1 MHHVLPG
8 IGRAV
13 ALDPY
18 LERVVLV
25 LRSSDP
31 VAQHGQLAHDRDAV
45 EPGLLVELS
54 AERLLGRLAG
64 VGTAG
69 GHLRPGPGIAA
80 LLEDEHLGAPV
91 SLARHVRQDS
101 NRPGG
106 HAGSVPEPP

>member
-1 MHHVLPG
+1 VHHVLPG
-8 IGRAV
+8 IGCIVPVDA
-13 ALDPY
+13 Y

-31 VAQHGQLAHDRDAV
+31 VAQHGQPAEDRDPV

-64 VGTAG
+64 IGTARG
-69 GHLRPGPGIAA
+69 YLRPRPGIVA
-80 LLEDEHLGAPV
+80 LLEHEHLRAPV